1 MAKGIS
7 LHIGVNRLNP
17 VCYPM
22 ATYQGWETAVVIG
35 KNKCVNVDGDYK
47 IGWNGRLGRS
57 SQCCEKDAEDL
68 AAIASKQGFK
78 AKVLLTKR
86 ATSARVER
94 AIRNAAKKLTAGDI
108 FLLSYAGHGSQVED
122 LTNDEA
128 DNEDET
134 WCLYDRMFLD
144 DEQRMLYTEFAEGV
158 RILVLCD
165 SCHSG
170 TATRSGKSDA
180 ARRRRMHERLRA
192 RAMPRETASCV
203 YLGRK
208 SEYDEIQLGL
218 PNPPPKLKASRILLS
233 ACQDNETAMGDLV
246 LGGCFTRA
254 LKKIWNKGAFES
266 NYEQFAEEIKL
277 ELKRQYEDAV
287 KKQGGDA
294 SNVHR
299 QRPNFVAVADGEWPK
314 DLADFVN
321 QKPFTV

>member
-1 MAKGIS
+1 M
-7 LHIGVNRLNP
+7 HIGVNRLNP

-57 SQCCEKDAEDL
+57 SQCCEKDATGL
-68 AAIASKQGFK
+68 ATIAKAQGFK
-78 AKVLLTKR
+78 TKVLVTER
-86 ATSARVER
+86 ATSARVQR
-94 AIRNAAKKLTAGDI
+94 AMRSAAKKLVAGDI
-108 FLLSYAGHGSQVED
+108 FLLTYAGHGSQVED

-128 DNEDET
+128 DKEDET

-144 DEQRMLYTEFAEGV
+144 DEQRLLYTEFAEGV

-170 TATRSGKSDA
+170 TATRSGKAGA

-203 YLGRK
+203 YLARK
-208 SEYDEIQLGL
+208 QEYDDIQLGL
-218 PNPPPKLKASRILLS
+218 PNPPPTLKASRILLS

-246 LGGCFTRA
+246 AGGCFTRA
-254 LKKIWNKGAFES
+254 LKKIWDQGAFEGG
-266 NYEQFAEEIKL
+266 YEQFAEQIKL
-277 ELKRQYEDAV
+277 ELKRQHEEAV
-287 KKQGGDA
+287 KEQGGDA
-294 SNVHR
+294 NNVHR
-299 QRPNFVAVADGEWPK
+299 QRPNFVAVADGERSK
-314 DLADFVN
+314 HLADFVI
-321 QKPFTV
+321 QKPFTI

>member
-35 KNKCVNVDGDYK
+35 KKQCVNVDGDYK

-78 AKVLLTKR
+78 AKILLTER
-86 ATSARVER
+86 ATSARVQR
-94 AIRNAAKKLTAGDI
+94 AMRNAAKKLTAGDI
-108 FLLSYAGHGSQVED
+108 FLLTYAGHGSQVED
-122 LTNDEA
+122 LTNDEV
-128 DNEDET
+128 DSEDET

-170 TATRSGKSDA
+170 TATRSGKSA
-180 ARRRRMHERLRA
+180 ADRRHRMHERMRA
-192 RAMPRETASCV
+192 RAMPRETASSIYV
-203 YLGRK
+203 ARK
-208 SEYDEIQLGL
+208 AEYDEIQLGL
-218 PNPPPKLKASRILLS
+218 PNPPPELKASRILIS
-233 ACQDNETAMGDLV
+233 ACQDDETAMGDLV
-246 LGGCFTRA
+246 AGGCFTRA
-254 LKKIWNKGAFES
+254 LKKIWNQGGFEG
-266 NYEQFAEEIKL
+266 NYEQFAEQIKQ
-277 ELKRQYEDAV
+277 ELKRQYDAEV
-287 KKQGGDA
+287 EEKGGDA
-294 SNVHR
+294 SRVHR
-299 QRPNFVAVADGEWPK
+299 QRPNFVVVAKGEWPK
-314 DLADFVN
+314 ELADFVN
-321 QKPFTV
+321 QKPFSV

>member
-57 SQCCEKDAEDL
+57 GQCCEKDAEDL
-68 AAIASKQGFK
+68 AAIAKKQGFK

-86 ATSARVER
+86 ATSARVQR
-94 AIRNAAKKLTAGDI
+94 AMRNAAKKLVAGDI

-128 DNEDET
+128 DKEDET

-144 DEQRMLYTEFAEGV
+144 DEQRLLYTEFAEGV

-180 ARRRRMHERLRA
+180 ARRRRMHERLRT
-192 RAMPRETASCV
+192 RAMPRETASSV

-208 SEYDEIQLGL
+208 KEYDDIQLGL
-218 PNPPPKLKASRILLS
+218 PNPPPELKASRLLLS

-254 LKKIWNKGAFES
+254 LKKIWNEGVFES

-277 ELKRQYEDAV
+277 ELKNQYEEAV
-287 KKQGGDA
+287 KKQNGDA
-294 SNVHR
+294 SGVHR
-299 QRPNFVAVADGEWPK
+299 QRPNFVAVADGERPK
-314 DLADFVN
+314 HLADFVN
-321 QKPFTV
+321 EKPFTV